1 MNKSAKRII
10 ALIMAVGII
19 STSVG
24 CSKGNDDGVSTD
36 NKGYTAGTY
45 VGKATG
51 NGGEIKV
58 EVTVEDGKISDV
70 KVLEHSET
78 KGLGDS
84 AMETIGEVIKN
95 TNSTNIETVSGAT
108 VSSNAMMEAVK
119 DALRQAGGTDDMFSK
134 DEKQSLVGKE
144 MQDEYTFDVVVVGA
158 GGAGLSAAVE
168 AAQSGAK
175 VVVIEKTMF
184 AGGNTLV
191 SGGGLNVPGTEQQ
204 IANGIEDSVELFTED
219 TIKGGDSENDPELVK
234 VMAENALDAANWLI
248 DDMGVELMPDRL
260 QQFGGHSV
268 PRALI
273 PKGNKGTELINKLK
287 AKAEELGVE
296 FFMETAGKKLVE
308 ENGSIKGVVAENK
321 GKEVV
326 FNADKGVIVATGGFG
341 ADVEMRKK
349 YNDHYD
355 EKYKTTCTE
364 ASTGDGIKMAEEV
377 GANLVDMEFIQ
388 VYPTCSPVTGIISYV
403 ANSRFD
409 GAILVNQEG
418 ERFVDEMGRRDV
430 ISKGIIEQT
439 DSIAYLIWG
448 QEVESVGNMVEVHSK
463 EYETMEKDGV
473 IFKADSIEEAAEHY
487 GISKEALTETINKF
501 NGFVAD
507 GKDADFNKGGTLRT
521 IAEGPFYIQ
530 KVTPSTH
537 HTMGGININTN
548 AEVINKDGK
557 VIENLYAAG
566 EVVGDIHG
574 TNRLG
579 GNAITDIVVF
589 GRIAGQ
595 NVVK

>member
-1 MNKSAKRII
+1 MKKSVKRILAI
-10 ALIMAVGII
+10 ALATGIMV
-19 STSVG
+19 SVTA
-24 CSKGNDDGVSTD
+24 CSKGDDTGASGE
-36 NKGYTAGTY
+36 GYTAGTY
-45 VGKATG
+45 VGKANG
-51 NGGEIKV
+51 NNGEIKV
-58 EVTVEDGKISDV
+58 EVTVADGKISDV

-84 AMETIGEVIKN
+84 AMETIGSIIKES
-95 TNSTNIETVSGAT
+95 NSTNIETVTGAT
-108 VSSNAMMEAVK
+108 VSSKAMMEAVK
-119 DALRQAGGTDDMFSK
+119 DALRQAGGTDAMFEK
-134 DEKQSLVGKE
+134 HEKQSLASKE

-175 VVVIEKTMF
+175 VAVLEKTVF
-184 AGGNTLV
+184 PGGNTLV

-204 IANGIEDSVELFTED
+204 KAQGIEDSVELFTED
-219 TIKGGDSENDPELVK
+219 TLKGGDNENDPELVK

-248 DDMGVELMPDRL
+248 DEMGVELMPDRL

-268 PRALI
+268 PRAII
-273 PKGNKGTELINKLK
+273 PQGNKGTELINKLEAK
-287 AKAEELGVE
+287 AKELGVE
-296 FFMETAGKKLVE
+296 FFMETEGKTIIE
-308 ENGSIKGVVAENK
+308 ENGAAKGIVAESK
-321 GKEVV
+321 GKEVK
-326 FNADKGVIVATGGFG
+326 FNADKGVILATGGFG

-355 EKYKTTCTE
+355 EKYKTTCTN
-364 ASTGDGIKMAEEV
+364 ASTGDGIKMAEAI
-377 GANLVDMEFIQ
+377 GANLVDMEYIQ

-418 ERFVDEMGRRDV
+418 NRFVDEMGRRDV
-430 ISKGIIEQT
+430 ISKGIVEQT
-439 DSIAYLIWG
+439 DSVAYLIWG
-448 QEVESVGNMVEVHSK
+448 QEVESVGNMVQVHSK

-473 IFKADSIEEAAEHY
+473 IFKANTIEEAAEHY
-487 GISKEALTETINKF
+487 GISPEALTATIEKF

-507 GKDADFNKGGTLRT
+507 GKDGDFNKGGTLRT
-521 IAEGPFYIQ
+521 IKEGPFYIQ

-537 HTMGGININTN
+537 HTMGGIDINTE
-548 AEVINKDGK
+548 AQVLNKEGK
-557 VIENLYAAG
+557 AIENLYAAG

-579 GNAITDIVVF
+579 GNAITDIIVF